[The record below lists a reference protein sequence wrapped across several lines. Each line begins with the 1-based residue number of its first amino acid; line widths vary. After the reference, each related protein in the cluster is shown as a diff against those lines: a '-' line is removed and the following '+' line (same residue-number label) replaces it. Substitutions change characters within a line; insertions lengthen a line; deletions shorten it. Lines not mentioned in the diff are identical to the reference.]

1 MANFRMP
8 DINYMNSEEAA
19 FAVKFAPF
27 INERNVTGIE
37 ELIEEAIVHIEQ
49 NVNPKMVFFDLAV
62 RMIVLIKN
70 R

>member
-1 MANFRMP
+1 
-8 DINYMNSEEAA
+8 MNHEEAA
-19 FAVKFAPF
+19 FAVRFAPF
-27 INERNVTGIE
+27 INERNVNGIE